1 MSNAIVKNGKIG
13 LKSSI
18 SEYQKCKQIPGGYW
32 SGKAKRW
39 IYPATP
45 ATAKRIH
52 EQFKEDLSYDLDFMN
67 LLKAADA
74 VARNQSLKNA
84 IDLPDVPV
92 SFTKAWRHQK
102 QAFWF
107 AKDLRA
113 AMLAMSMGTG
123 KSKVAVDLVVNR
135 NHKQTL
141 ILCPKSVGAVWPD
154 QFKIHSPSTRDI
166 VCLDLTSE
174 KGTVEKKTIKA
185 KEFLQIAR
193 IKGQQAI
200 VIINY
205 ESAWRKPFG
214 DWAMK
219 QEFDLVILD
228 ESHRIK
234 TPGSQVGKFAAR
246 LGRTAKYRLALTG
259 TPMPHSPMDIYSQ
272 YRFLDSGIFGT
283 SFVAFKKRYA
293 IMGGFQGHEIIGW
306 ANEDEMNRKF
316 YSIAYKADKSV
327 IELPEYIDIYRK
339 AELTPKAMKVYRELE
354 EVFWTDVDKGEVTA
368 ANALTRLLRLQQVTS
383 GYVRTDEKEEVEIDT
398 SKADL
403 LADIIEDIEIEEPIT
418 VFARFRHD
426 ITTIKKTFEKA
437 GRSCAELSGSANE
450 LKDWQDGK
458 FNSIVVQIQ
467 SGGLGISLAR
477 ARYCIYYSLGFSL
490 GDYEQSRARIHRPG
504 QKREVVYIH
513 LLMKNTI
520 DERVYG
526 ALKKKKDVVRSILD
540 REV

>member
-1 MSNAIVKNGKIG
+1 
-13 LKSSI
+13 
-18 SEYQKCKQIPGGYW
+18 
-32 SGKAKRW
+32 
-39 IYPATP
+39 
-45 ATAKRIH
+45 
-52 EQFKEDLSYDLDFMN
+52 
-67 LLKAADA
+67 
-74 VARNQSLKNA
+74 
-84 IDLPDVPV
+84 
-92 SFTKAWRHQK
+92 
-102 QAFWF
+102 
-107 AKDLRA
+107 
-113 AMLAMSMGTG
+113 
-123 KSKVAVDLVVNR
+123 
-135 NHKQTL
+135 
-141 ILCPKSVGAVWPD
+141 
-154 QFKIHSPSTRDI
+154 
-166 VCLDLTSE
+166 
-174 KGTVEKKTIKA
+174 
-185 KEFLQIAR
+185 
-193 IKGQQAI
+193 
-200 VIINY
+200 
-205 ESAWRKPFG
+205 
-214 DWAMK
+214 
-219 QEFDLVILD
+219 
-228 ESHRIK
+228 
-234 TPGSQVGKFAAR
+234 
-246 LGRTAKYRLALTG
+246 
-259 TPMPHSPMDIYSQ
+259 MPHSPMDIYSQ

-504 QKREVVYIH
+504 QQREVVYIH

-540 REV
+540 REVV

>member
-1 MSNAIVKNGKIG
+1 MANAIVKDGKIG
-13 LKSSI
+13 LATDFSD
-18 SEYQKCKQIPGGYW
+18 YHNCKQIPGGRW
-32 SGKAKRW
+32 SPGLKRW
-39 IYPATP
+39 LYPATP
-45 ATAKRIH
+45 ATAKKIH
-52 EQFKEDLSYDLDFMN
+52 DTFKDLTFDNDFKN
-67 LLKAADA
+67 LLDAANA
-74 VARNQSLKNA
+74 VVRNQALKDAN
-84 IDLPDVPV
+84 DLPDVPI
-92 SFTKAWRHQK
+92 SFTKAWKHQK

-141 ILCPKSVGAVWPD
+141 ILCPKSVGAVWPE
-154 QFKIHSPSTRDI
+154 QFKFHTPLTRDV

-185 KEFLQIAR
+185 NEFLQIAR

-214 DWAMK
+214 EWAVK

-272 YRFLDSGIFGT
+272 YKFLDSGIFGS
-283 SFVAFKKRYA
+283 SFVAFKNRYA
-293 IMGGFQGHEIIGW
+293 VMGGFDKHEVIGW
-306 ANEDEMNRKF
+306 QNEEEMNRKF

-327 IELPEYIDIYRK
+327 IELPEYMDIYRK

-354 EVFWTDVDKGEVTA
+354 EIFWADVEKGEVTA

-383 GYVRTDEKEEVEIDT
+383 GYVTTDERDDVEIDT
-398 SKADL
+398 SKSEL
-403 LADIIEDIEIEEPIT
+403 LADIVEDIAMDEPIV

-426 ITTIKKTFEKA
+426 LRTIKKTLEKA
-437 GRSCAELSGSANE
+437 GRSCAELSGSTNE

-467 SGGLGISLAR
+467 SGGLGISLVR

-490 GDYEQSRARIHRPG
+490 GEYEQSRARVHRPG
-504 QKREVVYIH
+504 QDKEVVYIH
-513 LLMKNTI
+513 LLMKDTI
-520 DERVYG
+520 DEKVYG

-540 REV
+540 REVI

>member
-1 MSNAIVKNGKIG
+1 MSNVIVKDGKIG
-13 LKSSI
+13 LATNY
-18 SEYQKCKQIPGGYW
+18 SEYQNCKSIPGGRW
-32 SGKAKRW
+32 SPGLRRW

-45 ATAKRIH
+45 ATAKRIS
-52 EQFKEDLSYDLDFMN
+52 ETFKDLSYDLDFMN
-67 LLKAADA
+67 LLNAADA
-74 VARNQSLKNA
+74 VARNQSLKDA

-383 GYVRTDEKEEVEIDT
+383 GYVRTDEQEEVEIDT

-403 LADIIEDIEIEEPIT
+403 LADIIEDIEIEEPIA

-426 ITTIKKTFEKA
+426 IRTIKKTFEKA

-458 FNSIVVQIQ
+458 YNSIVVQIQ
-467 SGGLGISLAR
+467 SGGLGISLVR

-504 QKREVVYIH
+504 QEREVVYIH

-540 REV
+540 REVV

>member
-1 MSNAIVKNGKIG
+1 MSNVIVKDGKIG
-13 LKSSI
+13 LATNY
-18 SEYQKCKQIPGGYW
+18 SEYQDCKLIPGGRW
-32 SGKAKRW
+32 SPGLRRW

-52 EQFKEDLSYDLDFMN
+52 DTFKDLSYDLDFMN
-67 LLKAADA
+67 LLNAADA
-74 VARNQSLKNA
+74 VVRNQSLKDA

-154 QFKIHSPSTRDI
+154 QFKIHSPLTRDI

-214 DWAMK
+214 EWAMK

-234 TPGSQVGKFAAR
+234 TPGSQIGKFAAR

-259 TPMPHSPMDIYSQ
+259 TPMPHSPIDIYSQ

-283 SFVAFKKRYA
+283 SFVAFKKRYV

-504 QKREVVYIH
+504 QEREVVYIH

-540 REV
+540 REVV